1 VAERALQAGRYWP
14 YAGAATIAGGS
25 VTNGI
30 ILLLVLALIVAYV
43 ITRTRRRMGLIV
55 TGKTWIA
62 IMTGFVII
70 VLAAWAASTH

>member
-1 VAERALQAGRYWP
+1 
-14 YAGAATIAGGS
+14 

-62 IMTGFVII
+62 IMTGFVIV
-70 VLAAWAASTH
+70 VLAAWAASSH